1 MNRIFGLSAVAF
13 KEWWLI
19 CDALA
24 AGIQSVIL
32 RKGGIAEGQRG
43 FYFKHDRF
51 WLYPT
56 QFHTQKALISS
67 ASMNQVAASRYQET
81 SPDIGE
87 PILLDLF
94 ATIER
99 KKKIDHWETVK
110 KLENFHI
117 WNEEIIRERFN
128 YEKNSSLWFAFIRV
142 YRTENP
148 LFLQMNRSF
157 QGCRSWIKLPDEAE
171 RDRAFHPILSDE
183 KFAKLL
189 TAIEQIL

>member
-1 MNRIFGLSAVAF
+1 M
-13 KEWWLI
+13 
-19 CDALA
+19 
-24 AGIQSVIL
+24 
-32 RKGGIAEGQRG
+32 
-43 FYFKHDRF
+43 
-51 WLYPT
+51 
-56 QFHTQKALISS
+56 
-67 ASMNQVAASRYQET
+67 
-81 SPDIGE
+81 
-87 PILLDLF
+87 
-94 ATIER
+94 
-99 KKKIDHWETVK
+99 K
-110 KLENFHI
+110 KLFESVL
-117 WNEEIIRERFN
+117 N